1 MKDKDL
7 IMKVTLILMICL
19 LYLSTPE
26 FQNLIYQGISS
37 LKQHDFHGLKTLI
50 LSYGTLAPIIS
61 IILMTTQSVFPFVP
75 GIIMTITNA
84 WLFGWYLGTVY
95 SCIGA
100 LLGAI
105 LDFMIARWYGQMIVC
120 PWIKKEYADK
130 INDYINRNGVIAIFV
145 TRLIPFVPFK
155 LISYS
160 AGLSNVSLKSF
171 IFVTG
176 IGQIPGIA
184 AYSILGENMQFD
196 KVQLFL
202 ITIILFI
209 LAGIIYYFREFFNS
223 CILKLNK

>member
-7 IMKVTLILMICL
+7 IMKLSLIFMICL

-26 FQNLIYQGISS
+26 FQHLIYQGISS

-50 LSYGTLAPIIS
+50 LSYGTLAPMIS

-130 INDYINRNGVIAIFV
+130 INDYINRNGVIAIFI